1 MAEDSPGAWLRAVQ
15 YVTAD
20 QGAES
25 EAAGALSETIL
36 DIRNLTIELQKSAD
50 RTSALADLNL
60 TLRADEMTCLI
71 GESGLGQV
79 ARRARRAG
87 AASGAAGARNLV
99 LSLHRK
105 RQFSRSD
112 RSMTIRTKWKGA
124 VYRPVGATKPYQYE
138 SAAFD

>member
-1 MAEDSPGAWLRAVQ
+1 M
-15 YVTAD
+15 
-20 QGAES
+20 
-25 EAAGALSETIL
+25 SETIL

-50 RTSALADLNL
+50 HTSALADLNL

-112 RSMTIRTKWKGA
+112 RSMTIRTKRKGA

-138 SAAFD
+138 SVAFDCTVWLVRGVAVGI